1 MSRLLTALAVGVL
14 AGSVLQSAKPLS
26 AQEYPSR
33 YVRIITAGAGT
44 FHDIVARQLAQ
55 RLSERWGQPV
65 IVENQPAA
73 GLTIGS
79 GIAAKAAPDGYTL
92 LLADRTALAAAP
104 HLYKNLRYDPTRDFR
119 PISLVARAPSALVT
133 HSGLGL
139 VNLRDFVDYA
149 RRQPEPVLFASAGVG
164 TQAHLA
170 GELFRQLA
178 NIDIRMIQYRGGAD
192 AALAVLKGEAKL
204 TSVPISIVLPHI
216 EAGKMKPLAVGSS
229 RRFVGAPDIPTSAEA
244 GVPGFEAEQWVGIV
258 APTGVSDR
266 IADKLNRDI
275 VEALRSPELEPIL
288 RAQGAEIA
296 PSAPNEFAAFIVNET
311 ARLKKLIDAVGV
323 RIE

>member
-1 MSRLLTALAVGVL
+1 
-14 AGSVLQSAKPLS
+14 
-26 AQEYPSR
+26 
-33 YVRIITAGAGT
+33 
-44 FHDIVARQLAQ
+44 
-55 RLSERWGQPV
+55 
-65 IVENQPAA
+65 
-73 GLTIGS
+73 
-79 GIAAKAAPDGYTL
+79 
-92 LLADRTALAAAP
+92 
-104 HLYKNLRYDPTRDFR
+104 
-119 PISLVARAPSALVT
+119 VT

-139 VNLRDFVDYA
+139 VNLRDFVDHA
-149 RRQPEPVLFASAGVG
+149 RRQPDPVLFASAGVG

-216 EAGKMKPLAVGSS
+216 EAGKMKPLAVASS
-229 RRFVGAPDIPTSAEA
+229 RRFAGAPDIPTSAEA
-244 GVPGFEAEQWVGIV
+244 GVPGFESEQWVGIV
-258 APTGVSDR
+258 APTGVSDW

-296 PSAPNEFAAFIVNET
+296 PSAPNEFATFIASET